1 MLQYDETDW
10 EFFKRIIFRLNGV
23 LFLEIYAQ
31 SPKINGVKFD
41 GMREGILLDAKG
53 KYSQFINKETGEFY
67 SWFEGKDS
75 LVSEAKRQ
83 IAASEGSKI
92 QWYFSK
98 KETLKVVQELFM
110 DKGIKGIELKFE
122 APK

>member
-1 MLQYDETDW
+1 MSGFSRAYQKQITRQEGKAW
-10 EFFKRIIFRLNGV
+10 V
-23 LFLEIYAQ
+23 Q
-31 SPKINGVKFD
+31 NGVKFD

-67 SWFEGKDS
+67 SWFKGKDS

-92 QWYFSK
+92 QWYFSE